1 MSLRQVRL
9 SCGQCCKHG
18 AFKQAGVFDG
28 CSTAAA
34 IRRVVRVR
42 RVCGE
47 YAVVFGAVRCVSSTH
62 TVSREELRAALRA
75 LSLPD
80 DATDSDIK
88 ARFQELAKTS
98 HPDVLHG
105 SNPHSSSGAADP
117 QRGGSRNA
125 DASQNEATAA
135 ENMRRGVDAYRLL
148 RRYSSGERRMILS
161 SFRDSDAHQRAQR
174 VYEGRRR
181 GHSQE
186 PLGGSSGA
194 QSGRG
199 QSKTAQFNTFRERME
214 RMREEAPPWNVADRQ
229 RRGARH
235 ALSFMFGPQGHSA
248 KAAMDH
254 IFSEY
259 QRTGGL
265 GDGPAGNT
273 RRPQYPPGTFASTSA
288 AFAPEAEAQYM
299 RNRVKAQRAAVVD
312 AAVGS
317 RLVLGV
323 LAFFLLAVACM
334 VYATVSRRRVAQ
346 WKYYTTETPA
356 TYFISNGVGGE
367 DKESGG

>member
-1 MSLRQVRL
+1 MHRAL
-9 SCGQCCKHG
+9 KHASVG
-18 AFKQAGVFDG
+18 DC

-34 IRRVVRVR
+34 VRRVVRVR

-47 YAVVFGAVRCVSSTH
+47 CAVVFGALRCVSSTH

-80 DATDSDIK
+80 GATDSDIK

-105 SNPHSSSGAADP
+105 VNPHSSSGDADP
-117 QRGGSRNA
+117 QRGGGGNM
-125 DASQNEATAA
+125 DASRNEATAA
-135 ENMRRGVDAYRLL
+135 ENMRRGVEAYRLL
-148 RRYSSGERRMILS
+148 RRYSSAERRMILS
-161 SFRDSDAHQRAQR
+161 SLRDSDAHQRAQR
-174 VYEGRRR
+174 AYEGRRR
-181 GHSQE
+181 EQSQE
-186 PLGGSSGA
+186 PQGGDSGA

-199 QSKTAQFNTFRERME
+199 RNKTAQFNAFRERME
-214 RMREEAPPWNVADRQ
+214 RMREEAPPWNLADRQ

-235 ALSFMFGPQGHSA
+235 ALSFMFGSQGHSA
-248 KAAMDH
+248 KAAMDR
-254 IFSEY
+254 IFCEY

-288 AFAPEAEAQYM
+288 AFAPQAEVQYM
-299 RNRVKAQRAAVVD
+299 RSREKAQQAAVID

-323 LAFFLLAVACM
+323 FAFFLLAVACM
-334 VYATVSRRRVAQ
+334 VYATVSRRRGAQ

-356 TYFISNGVGGE
+356 TYFISNGVGEEG
-367 DKESGG
+367 KEAGGWGQEKRS